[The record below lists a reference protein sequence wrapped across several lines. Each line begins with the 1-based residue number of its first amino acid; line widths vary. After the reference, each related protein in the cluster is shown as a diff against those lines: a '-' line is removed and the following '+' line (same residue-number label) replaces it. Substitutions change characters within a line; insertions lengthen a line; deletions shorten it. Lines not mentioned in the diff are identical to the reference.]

1 MNFNPMDQLQNV
13 KGRVLDIGAEQ
24 SSKLVSQANQLLKL
38 LQDAGYQIG
47 ELNVELGVPPTV
59 TVELKTGPLVKDSKL
74 EGIFLA
80 NKNNDALALIL
91 NLLIQ
96 ANKVRDMVNVE
107 TIELKST
114 TLVLKTP
121 PSISLQWKE
130 KAAANAAGASA

>member
-24 SSKLVSQANQLLKL
+24 GSKVVSQANQLLKL

-74 EGIFLA
+74 ESIFLA

-114 TLVLKTP
+114 ILVLKTP

-130 KAAANAAGASA
+130 KAAQNAAGASA